1 MSRIGR
7 APIKFDQDTHIEV
20 KDNIVSVKGK
30 LGELQYKL
38 MPGITVEISDGVLQ
52 VKRSNDSKDQKA
64 LHGLTRAL
72 LQNMVKGVSEGY
84 QKNLQVIGTGYSAER
99 IGPWLKLSLGYS
111 HDIIM
116 EVPEGLTVETEA
128 VPRSKTSRTDLQS
141 IIRVKGID
149 KQLVGEFAAEI
160 RACRPPENYKGK
172 GIRYENESV
181 IIKAGK
187 AGMKHLS

>member
-1 MSRIGR
+1 
-7 APIKFDQDTHIEV
+7 
-20 KDNIVSVKGK
+20 
-30 LGELQYKL
+30 
-38 MPGITVEISDGVLQ
+38 
-52 VKRSNDSKDQKA
+52 
-64 LHGLTRAL
+64 
-72 LQNMVKGVSEGY
+72 MVKGVSEGY

-187 AGMKHLS
+187 AGTK

>member
-72 LQNMVKGVSEGY
+72 LQNMVRGVSEGY

-160 RACRPPENYKGK
+160 RACRPPENYIGK

-187 AGMKHLS
+187 AGTK

>member
-1 MSRIGR
+1 MLRIGR
-7 APIKFDQDTHIEV
+7 APIKFDQDTHIAV
-20 KDNIVSVKGK
+20 KNNIVSVKGK

-38 MPGITVEISDGVLQ
+38 MPGITIEISDGVLQ

-72 LQNMVKGVSEGY
+72 IQNMVKGVSEGY

-172 GIRYENESV
+172 GIRYENEHI

-187 AGMKHLS
+187 AGTK